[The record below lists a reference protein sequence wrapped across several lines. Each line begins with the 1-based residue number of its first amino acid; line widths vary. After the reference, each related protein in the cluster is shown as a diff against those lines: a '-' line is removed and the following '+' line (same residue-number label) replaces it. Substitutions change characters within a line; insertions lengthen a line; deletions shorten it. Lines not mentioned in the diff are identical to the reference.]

1 MEYIIIFI
9 FLLILSAFFSGTE
22 TAYFHIRK
30 HRKETPEK
38 IKSVL
43 ESPQRLLVSLLTGN
57 TIVNVSIAS
66 LAAYITAGFADDY
79 TWSKS
84 TLILMEVLVVSVVVL
99 IFGEILPKMIAIKY
113 SKEYALKMYTP
124 LKIMMFILS
133 PISQGFNAITNVVIK
148 IIPFRKEKIFDSEEE
163 LKILAELGEE
173 EGTLQEE
180 ESDMIQSIF
189 DFKEKTVGEIITPRV
204 DIVSLKSDESIDKA
218 MDIIGER
225 QFSKIPIYKD
235 TIDNIKGI
243 LYAKDIIPYLMGSRP
258 NVNLQTLAR
267 QPFFVPETKPI
278 DDLMEEFKL
287 RKTSIAIVVDE
298 WGGTEGLVTLEDVVE
313 EVMGEIR
320 DPYDQEESNVL
331 KQSDGSFIVEG
342 SITIYDLEEETDI
355 EFPEDR
361 DYDTLG
367 GFILDILTDI
377 PQTGEQVEFND
388 MVFTVQT
395 VENNRIGKIKIQ
407 INS

>member
-43 ESPQRLLVSLLTGN
+43 DSPQRLLVSLLTGN

-133 PISQGFNAITNVVIK
+133 PIAQGFNAITSVVIK

-331 KQSDGSFIVEG
+331 KQLDGSFIVDG

-377 PQTGEQVEFND
+377 PQTGEQVKFNN
-388 MVFTVQT
+388 MIFTVQT

>member
-1 MEYIIIFI
+1 MGYIIIFI
-9 FLLILSAFFSGTE
+9 ILLILSAFFSGTE

-38 IKSVL
+38 IKSL
-43 ESPQRLLVSLLTGN
+43 LDFPQRLLVSLLTGN
-57 TIVNVSIAS
+57 TIVNVSIAF
-66 LAAYITAGFADDY
+66 LAAYLTSNVADEY
-79 TWSKS
+79 EWSEL
-84 TLILMEVLVVSVVVL
+84 TLILMEVLVVSFVILV
-99 IFGEILPKMIAIKY
+99 FGEILPKMIAIKN
-113 SKEYALKMYTP
+113 SKEFALRMYTP

-133 PISQGFNAITNVVIK
+133 PITKGFNAITNIVIK
-148 IIPFRKEKIFDSEEE
+148 ILPFRKEKIFDSEEE
-163 LKILAELGEE
+163 LIILAELGEE

-204 DIVSLKSDESIDKA
+204 DIVSLKSDDSIDKA

-331 KQSDGSFIVEG
+331 KQSDGSFIVDG

-377 PQTGEQVEFND
+377 PQTGEQVEFNN

>member
-43 ESPQRLLVSLLTGN
+43 DSPQRLLVSLLTGN

-133 PISQGFNAITNVVIK
+133 PIAQGFNAITSVVIK

-225 QFSKIPIYKD
+225 QFSKIPIYID

-331 KQSDGSFIVEG
+331 KQLDGSFIVDG

-377 PQTGEQVEFND
+377 PQTGEQVEFNN
-388 MVFTVQT
+388 MIFTVQT

-407 INS
+407 INP

>member
-43 ESPQRLLVSLLTGN
+43 DSPQRLLVSLLTGN

-133 PISQGFNAITNVVIK
+133 PIAQGFNAITNVVIK

-225 QFSKIPIYKD
+225 QFSKIPIYID

-258 NVNLQTLAR
+258 NVNLQSLAR

-331 KQSDGSFIVEG
+331 KQPDGSFIVDG